1 MTMLNAYNLERRKTA
16 VLQNA
21 FDVVEEHEI
30 NQIYSLNFTIPV
42 SDEKTKYIQPRHF
55 VRWGDNSELYRIKKP
70 TKSESNT
77 DVITYECEHVI
88 TTLCDTVLF
97 GSHNVG
103 GAGMR
108 TADVIRWLLDQQHV
122 KNWVLAECD
131 FDRKFEY
138 LWEQENIL
146 NALYSIPKEFTS
158 PYIWIFDTT
167 VYPWRI
173 SLKAIDPNGIPQY
186 YLRAK
191 SNILSAGSAADYSN
205 ICTRIYPLG
214 YGEGVNQLN
223 IKDVNGGVP
232 YLQSP
237 ANIVAQYGI
246 VEKVLVDRRFEN
258 AESLKAYAQA
268 MLEAYQEPSMSRS
281 FDVTDLYP
289 ITKQSWDDAEV
300 GKMCRMT
307 QDNSTAYITKTRR
320 QLDKAGDLQ
329 IEISTKANDIAS
341 NIADLH
347 DRVRIESVYAQGATQ
362 LYQHSKDANATTTKG
377 MVMSLYFPE
386 EMRQI
391 NKVLLRLKLG
401 KFRSY
406 SQTTESNGGY
416 KQTLSVE
423 ESSKTIE
430 TQTNTQDASVTVKQ
444 SSVTI
449 DTQTNTQNE
458 SVTVQTQSNI
468 VTVGMDA
475 DADQN
480 LTTTRGGGGSGTTS
494 YNIGDNTIDINTTTG
509 VKWGGDPEVILS
521 DMRYNVGTGDSIR
534 NYDED
539 GNHLSSTPTNTS
551 ASSHQ
556 HYTYVPY
563 HHYHEI
569 AEFFTGISVS
579 KLAHSHTINAS
590 GVGNHSHSFTVG
602 DHTHDINIGHTHK
615 VTVPSQTLSIPCPKH
630 KHSITIPA
638 QTLSVPCPRHK
649 HSITIP
655 GWSKTIEIAP
665 HAHGIQAGIFESGN
679 PTSFGIYV
687 GGKLKT
693 TINSTSYNDDIST
706 WLLNSDN
713 KIPRNTWIDV
723 EFRPNDLAYVQCSV
737 FVQGFVQSRGGS
749 NY

>member
-30 NQIYSLNFTIPV
+30 NQIYSLNFTVPV

-70 TKSESNT
+70 TKSESNI

-146 NALYSIPKEFTS
+146 NALYSIPKEFVS
-158 PYIWIFDTT
+158 PYMWVFDTT

-416 KQTLSVE
+416 KQTLSVK

-458 SVTVQTQSNI
+458 SVTVQTQANI

-475 DADQN
+475 DTDQN

-494 YNIGDNTIDINTTTG
+494 YSIGNNTIDISTTTDTE
-509 VKWGGDPEVILS
+509 WDGDYSYVDAQGFEQT
-521 DMRYNVGTGDSIR
+521 NETGAPWKTANNIDT
-534 NYDED
+534 
-539 GNHLSSTPTNTS
+539 GQATS
-551 ASSHQ
+551 AYSDHK
-556 HYTYVPY
+556 HYIYDVFPHKHNFAPKVQIY
-563 HHYHEI
+563 KNN
-569 AEFFTGISVS
+569 F
-579 KLAHSHTINAS
+579 AHKHNINVS
-590 GVGNHSHSFTVG
+590 GVGEHSHSFTVG
-602 DHTHDINIGHTHK
+602 DHSHDINIGHTHK

-638 QTLSVPCPRHK
+638 QTLSVPCPKHK

-665 HAHGIQAGIFESGN
+665 HSHGIQAGIFESGN
-679 PTSFGIYV
+679 PTSFSIYV
-687 GGKLKT
+687 GNKWKT
-693 TINSTSYNDDIST
+693 TINSTSYNDDISA

-737 FVQGFVQSRGGS
+737 FVQGFVQSRGGQ